1 MSDYQLTCLV
11 HDPQRTAHEVTSSR
25 RLNVGVLQLV
35 HHRTVGAQADVGAQ
49 FGTLTQMAPV
59 VRRHLQQ
66 QQSVATFCN
75 CCHTVTKCTLLF
87 NIRLKS
93 PRIRCPVKLHGVTF
107 QTISPVRT
115 PNVSVHMS
123 VTSPTLP
130 LTPMIF

>member
-93 PRIRCPVKLHGVTF
+93 PRIRCRLLDVQIRFCLEYRRYCRH
-107 QTISPVRT
+107 SARYSVREL
-115 PNVSVHMS
+115 V
-123 VTSPTLP
+123 P
-130 LTPMIF
+130 LCP